1 MLALL
6 FSTKDTEIAIM
17 IIIRTI
23 INIFSKKYTYIIIIT
38 ITMIRKIIILLWNI
52 TRTKY
57 NF

>member
-6 FSTKDTEIAIM
+6 FSTKDTEITIM